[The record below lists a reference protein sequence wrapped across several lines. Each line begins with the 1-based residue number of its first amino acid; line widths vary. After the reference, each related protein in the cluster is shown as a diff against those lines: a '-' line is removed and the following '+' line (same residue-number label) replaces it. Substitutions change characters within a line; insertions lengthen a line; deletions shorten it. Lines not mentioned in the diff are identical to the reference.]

1 MNVFDAR
8 LYFILFSRT
17 LNERVNIKI
26 ITNGIINVCI
36 QHTLYIDLFNCTETK
51 IKQNDANSQVRKAK
65 YKLSHKYFLRQKK
78 KL

>member
-26 ITNGIINVCI
+26 ITNGIINVPMYTTYSLHTYI
-36 QHTLYIDLFNCTETK
+36 QLHRNKNKTK
-51 IKQNDANSQVRKAK
+51 RCKQPSTQSKVQIKP
-65 YKLSHKYFLRQKK
+65 
-78 KL
+78 